1 MSKARNTMSG
11 LSKQASL
18 DLRAFTEEFIRN
30 LKTTT
35 PIRTGFARNSWKST
49 YTGKGIFNGSGGL
62 IPIAKNEAT
71 YIGVLDGKSPRG
83 FWSSQAPRGI
93 VEPALKKTKKK

>member
-1 MSKARNTMSG
+1 MSG

-35 PIRTGFARNSWKST
+35 PIRTGFARNSC
-49 YTGKGIFNGSGGL
+49 
-62 IPIAKNEAT
+62 
-71 YIGVLDGKSPRG
+71 KSPRG